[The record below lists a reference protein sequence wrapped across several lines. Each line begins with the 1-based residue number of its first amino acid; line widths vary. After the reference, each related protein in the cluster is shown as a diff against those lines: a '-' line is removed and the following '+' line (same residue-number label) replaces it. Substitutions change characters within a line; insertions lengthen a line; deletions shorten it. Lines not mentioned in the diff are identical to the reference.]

1 MNRAASAGA
10 GVQNQWDNSNLASNN
25 QASNNIASNNLQSN
39 QQSWSKADA
48 LTKDLIA
55 KDRELSKT
63 IHDFAKEENTF
74 DHLQQRGWDH
84 GTETRDFQTD
94 KSANALGSNQMA
106 ASNTLNAGNSM
117 NQGREVG
124 GTDHLKQRGWDS
136 GPETRDFLTDKTAN
150 AVSGNQGAPANYAN
164 TMNPNQEVG
173 GVDHLKQRGWDSGA
187 ETRDFQTD
195 KSANAMSNNQMAGAN
210 RNAGQSGEM
219 EHLRNQ
225 ASWDNGIEKRD
236 LQADRGANSM
246 STNQMASNASN
257 ANYGTSANQANLSG
271 AQSSQKEVGGTDHMS
286 AQGQAGFDSQAQNR
300 NLRS

>member
-1 MNRAASAGA
+1 MNRASSEGA
-10 GVQNQWDNSNLASNN
+10 GQQNQWDNSNLASNN
-25 QASNNIASNNLQSN
+25 LASNNLQSN
-39 QQSWSKADA
+39 QQSWAKADA
-48 LTKDLIA
+48 LSKDLIA
-55 KDRELSKT
+55 KDRELTKT

-84 GTETRDFQTD
+84 GKETRDFQTD
-94 KSANALGSNQMA
+94 KSANALSSNQMA

-173 GVDHLKQRGWDSGA
+173 GVDHLKQRGWDTGA
-187 ETRDFQTD
+187 ENRNFQTD
-195 KSANAMSNNQMAGAN
+195 QSANTMSSNQMAGAN
-210 RNAGQSGEM
+210 MNTGQAGGEM

-225 ASWDNGIEKRD
+225 ASWDNGIEKKD

-246 STNQMASNASN
+246 GMNQMASNASN
-257 ANYGTSANQANLSG
+257 ANYGTSANQAGFSG